1 MKTNVRKYKKLLTDI
16 GTTIAAARQNA
27 VRIINTELVRA
38 NWEIGRHIVL
48 FEQEGKERAEYG
60 SELITRLSRDL
71 RHSYGTGFS
80 RRNVLD
86 MRRFYLTWQKWQAVP
101 AKLSW
106 THIITLL
113 GVSNEHAR
121 NFYTHQAINEKWGYR
136 ELEKQIDASL
146 YERLALS
153 KDKKGVLALSKRG
166 NIISN
171 PSEVIKDP
179 YLLNFL
185 QIPQSYRVTEKELE
199 QRIIDNLQLFLLEMG
214 KGFTFVARQY
224 RISLRT
230 KHHAIDLVLYNRI
243 LKCFILVDL
252 KTKKVTHGDIGQMNM
267 YLNYFKKEENVE
279 DDNEPMGII
288 LSTEKDEVMVEYAMG
303 GITNKIFVSKYLLY
317 VPDKDLLKKRV
328 LALLSA
334 APSKRLKKSKKLR
347 K

>member
-1 MKTNVRKYKKLLTDI
+1 
-16 GTTIAAARQNA
+16 
-27 VRIINTELVRA
+27 
-38 NWEIGRHIVL
+38 
-48 FEQEGKERAEYG
+48 
-60 SELITRLSRDL
+60 
-71 RHSYGTGFS
+71 
-80 RRNVLD
+80 
-86 MRRFYLTWQKWQAVP
+86 
-101 AKLSW
+101 
-106 THIITLL
+106 
-113 GVSNEHAR
+113 
-121 NFYTHQAINEKWGYR
+121 
-136 ELEKQIDASL
+136 
-146 YERLALS
+146 
-153 KDKKGVLALSKRG
+153 
-166 NIISN
+166 
-171 PSEVIKDP
+171 
-179 YLLNFL
+179 
-185 QIPQSYRVTEKELE
+185 
-199 QRIIDNLQLFLLEMG
+199 MG

-303 GITNKIFVSKYLLY
+303 GTTNKIFVSKYLLY

-334 APSKRLKKSKKLR
+334 APAKRLKKSKKGR